1 MLRYLLV
8 AFAFA
13 ALLGNL
19 SSARAA
25 APTTFSVAVEGRGP
39 DVIMIP
45 GLMTGRRVWDQSVAS
60 LGGRYRVHRLQVAG
74 FAGEP
79 AAGNA
84 EGPILDAVVEELH
97 AYIAENRL
105 RRPLLVGH
113 SIGGLIGLMLAA
125 RHPEDAGR
133 LLIVDALPF
142 YGMLFGPDATVAAV
156 EPRAAAFRDTL
167 LEMSEEAYRA
177 QQPMTLAALIR
188 NEAARPAVL
197 EDTLASDRAVVARAV
212 YEDMVTDMRPSL
224 PAMRTP
230 LTVAYAVNPF
240 ATEESFG
247 RLVRTG
253 FAGALSVRFVPV
265 ESSYHFI
272 MLDQPERFAAILAE
286 FLAASPP
293 ATPASE

>member
-1 MLRYLLV
+1 MLRYLFV
-8 AFAFA
+8 ALAFA
-13 ALLGNL
+13 ALIGNL
-19 SSARAA
+19 STAHAA
-25 APTTFSVAVEGRGP
+25 APTTFTATVEGSGP

-45 GLMTGRRVWDQSVAS
+45 GLMTGRRVWDRSVAS
-60 LGGRYRVHRLQVAG
+60 LGGRFRVHRLQVAG

-84 EGPILDAVVEELH
+84 DGPILDALVEELH

-113 SIGGLIGLMLAA
+113 SIGGLIALMLAA

-133 LLIVDALPF
+133 VLIVDALPF
-142 YGMLFGPDATVAAV
+142 YGMLFGPDATAAGV
-156 EPRAAAFRDTL
+156 EPRAAAFRDMVL
-167 LEMSEEAYRA
+167 GMSEEAYRA
-177 QQPMTLAALIR
+177 QQPTTLAALIR

-197 EDTLASDRAVVARAV
+197 EDTLASDRAVVARAI
-212 YEDMVTDMRPSL
+212 YEDMVADMRPSL
-224 PAMRTP
+224 PDMRTP
-230 LTVAYAVNPF
+230 LTVVYAVNPF

-247 RLVRTG
+247 RLMRSG
-253 FAGALSVRFVPV
+253 YAGAPAVRFVPV

-286 FLAASPP
+286 FLAGSPP
-293 ATPASE
+293 AAPSND